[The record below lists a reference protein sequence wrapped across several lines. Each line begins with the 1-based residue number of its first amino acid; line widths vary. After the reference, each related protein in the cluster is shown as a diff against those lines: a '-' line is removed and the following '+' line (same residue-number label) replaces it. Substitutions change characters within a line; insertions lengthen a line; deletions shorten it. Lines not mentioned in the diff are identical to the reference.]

1 MVSVCLAN
9 TMKDFG
15 TDMKKL
21 LSEPLTYVFAYLV
34 VAIFTFGHC
43 YNQYPNEEHGNFGGT
58 NYTITNGPGT
68 KGVGSLVLSALW
80 PLYWS
85 VKLQE
90 KQ

>member
-1 MVSVCLAN
+1 
-9 TMKDFG
+9 MKDL
-15 TDMKKL
+15 KEAL
-21 LSEPLTYVFAYLV
+21 NSPLTWIVAYLV

-43 YNQYPNEEHGNFGGT
+43 YNQYPNEEYGKFAGM

-68 KGVGSLVLSALW
+68 KGIASFASAGFW